1 MSYVEGLARI
11 RNSLKR
17 GVISPVYLIY
27 GEQDF
32 FKDQLLKEFQHTI
45 LEGENDDFNY
55 QYFTDPVDMAEVVAS
70 AEQLPVF
77 AERRLVVARGKNLFS
92 ESAAGD
98 DELQSYLDN
107 PNLSTCLVIIADK
120 IDNRRKVIKAIK
132 EKGDLINL
140 TPPKGNELIAW
151 IQEQAK
157 LRSKSLEPMAIEM
170 LIAASGDNLLLIAQ
184 ELDKV
189 TLFSE
194 QTKITCQDLEQTISK
209 TTNLNVFKIT
219 DLAIERKGA
228 AAVQQYREMVHA
240 GEYPLKIMALLSRS
254 FRQLLRV
261 KLMLT
266 SKGLQAEEI
275 SRQLKVPSF
284 VAKKLITQQRA
295 FSEEKLISILSAIRD
310 ADWRIKT
317 GSLEATVAVEIVIY
331 KIAN

>member
-1 MSYVEGLARI
+1 MEGLARI

-32 FKDQLLKEFQHTI
+32 LKDQLLKEFQHTI
-45 LEGENDDFNY
+45 LAGENDDFNY
-55 QYFTDPVDMAEVVAS
+55 QYFTDPVQMADLVAS

-107 PNLSTCLVIIADK
+107 PNISTCLVLIADK
-120 IDNRRKVIKAIK
+120 IDNRRKAIKTIK
-132 EKGDLINL
+132 EKGELVNL

-151 IQEQAK
+151 IQEQGK
-157 LRSKSLEPMAIEM
+157 LRGKSLEPMAIEM
-170 LIAASGDNLLLIAQ
+170 LIAASGDNLLLIAH

-189 TLFSE
+189 ALFSE
-194 QTKITCQDLEQTISK
+194 QTKITRQDLEQTISK

-228 AAVQQYREMVHA
+228 AAVQLYREMVQA

-261 KLMLT
+261 KLMLA
-266 SKGLQAEEI
+266 SKRLHDEEI
-275 SRQLKVPSF
+275 SRQLKLPSF
-284 VAKKLITQQRA
+284 VGKKLIAQQRA
-295 FSEEKLISILSAIRD
+295 FSEEKLITILSAIRD